1 MKFLIPIAL
10 LVVMPSFAQAAGRH
24 HHGHQYVQEHR
35 NAYVVGDIGIGRQ
48 FSTDRES
55 LMLTPGN

>member
-10 LVVMPSFAQAAGRH
+10 LVVTPSFAQAATRH
-24 HHGHQYVQEHR
+24 HHEHQYVQEHR
-35 NAYVVGDIGIGRQ
+35 NAYVVGDGIGRP

-55 LMLTPGN
+55 LMLTLGN